1 MTVARRAELLT
12 ATLRALATCD
22 RDELRRTLTPDVRVW
37 SPELATTTRDEL
49 IAALDAR
56 DEAFGEVS
64 VDVRPLDVAGMQA
77 CAEWT
82 MSTRLVGSIE
92 LADGTVLEPN
102 GSEIFLNGVAVADF
116 DGDTIAALR
125 QYWNVDSL
133 YAQLGIE
140 R

>member
-1 MTVARRAELLT
+1 MTAARRADVLST
-12 ATLRALATCD
+12 TLRALATCNHD
-22 RDELRRTLTPDVRVW
+22 VLTRTLAPDVRVW
-37 SPELATTTRDEL
+37 TPELATATRDEL
-49 IAALDAR
+49 LAAIDRR
-56 DEAFGEVS
+56 DEAFGDVS

-82 MSTRLVGSIE
+82 LSTRLVGSIE